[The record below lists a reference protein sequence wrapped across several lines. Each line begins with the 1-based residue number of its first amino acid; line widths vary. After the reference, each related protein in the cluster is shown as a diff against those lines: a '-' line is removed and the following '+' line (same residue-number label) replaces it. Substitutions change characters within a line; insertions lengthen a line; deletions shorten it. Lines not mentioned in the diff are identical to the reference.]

1 MWTWK
6 LLNFIPSQSSLL
18 SYCLWNLSSGQ
29 HSFFYKQSGSHDL
42 EGPWPLYREPLSF
55 CSKEHHELL
64 SSSFASSTQ
73 MTSTALPVS
82 TLSTFSFFF
91 MHSFQ
96 GNLEKKKNPPNISSQ
111 ISALNLP
118 VTSHSLEWSPNS
130 LRHIYK
136 ARLFYGPCL
145 YLFTPGTENLLLL
158 QHVEH
163 SPSPGPLHLLFF
175 SAWNILYPHS
185 PMAHPLILFRSLLRC
200 SVFIKDLPG
209 CCYYSFLYH
218 ALFFFIGWIP
228 CHLV

>member
-1 MWTWK
+1 MNSCHHPLPH
-6 LLNFIPSQSSLL
+6 LLKWPQLL
-18 SYCLWNLSSGQ
+18 SLFLLFPPSV
-29 HSFFYKQSGSHDL
+29 FFL
-42 EGPWPLYREPLSF
+42 
-55 CSKEHHELL
+55 CI
-64 SSSFASSTQ
+64 
-73 MTSTALPVS
+73 VS
-82 TLSTFSFFF
+82 RVILK
-91 MHSFQ
+91 
-96 GNLEKKKNPPNISSQ
+96 KKKNPPNISSQ

>member
-82 TLSTFSFFF
+82 TLSTFSFFLCIV
-91 MHSFQ
+91 SRVI
-96 GNLEKKKNPPNISSQ
+96 LKKKKKKTLQ
-111 ISALNLP
+111 IYLAKSLLSIFQWLHIHWSEVQTPYDTSTRPGYFMDLVCICSLQAQRTCCFSNMLSTVLLQARYICCFSLP
-118 VTSHSLEWSPNS
+118 GTFSTLIAPW
-130 LRHIYK
+130 LIL
-136 ARLFYGPCL
+136 LFYSGL
-145 YLFTPGTENLLLL
+145 YSDVLF
-158 QHVEH
+158 
-163 SPSPGPLHLLFF
+163 S
-175 SAWNILYPHS
+175 
-185 PMAHPLILFRSLLRC
+185 
-200 SVFIKDLPG
+200 
-209 CCYYSFLYH
+209 
-218 ALFFFIGWIP
+218 
-228 CHLV
+228 